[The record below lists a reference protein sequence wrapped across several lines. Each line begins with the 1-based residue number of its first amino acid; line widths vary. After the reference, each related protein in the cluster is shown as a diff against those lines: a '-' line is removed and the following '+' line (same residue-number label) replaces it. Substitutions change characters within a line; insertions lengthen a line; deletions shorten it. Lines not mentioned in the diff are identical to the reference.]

1 MRQEVRLTRGEKV
14 CRFIERYCVIPEGK
28 LVGKPLKLLP
38 FQVGFLKA
46 VYDNPHGTSRAYLS
60 IARKNG
66 KSGLIAAMVLAH
78 VVGPEAR
85 QNSQIISG
93 ARSRDQAALVFKLA
107 EKMVRLSP
115 ELSKI
120 VKIVPSQKQ
129 LIGLPMNVEY
139 RAISAEAGTA
149 HGLSPVLAILDEVG
163 QIKGPADA
171 FVEAIETAQ
180 GAHDNPLLVAIS
192 TQAASDNDLFSLWL
206 DKAEGIPTVVSHLY
220 TAPEECNLDDREAWK
235 AANPAMGVFRAVKD
249 IEDFAEQAKLLPA
262 KENSFRWLFLNQRIE
277 ASAPFISRK
286 VWEDCATD
294 VAAQFRGPVFAGLD
308 LSEVADLTAFVAVSD
323 VAGVWHVK
331 PTFWLPGQGLA
342 EKAKADR
349 VPYDLWHK
357 QGFLET
363 TPGPTVDYEFVAD
376 WLWKFAQSCDLRKVA
391 FDRFNMRH
399 LKPWLLQAGFSET
412 QVEKDGLFDEFGQG
426 FVSMSPALRAV
437 EAALLTKAVAHGGHP
452 VLTMCAANAV
462 VTMDP
467 AGNRKLVKSKAAGRI
482 DGMVALAMAMS
493 VAGTWQEAAAVSPGI
508 RFL

>member
-1 MRQEVRLTRGEKV
+1 MKQVVKMTRAEKV
-14 CRFIERYCVIPEGK
+14 VAFVHRYALVPEGK
-28 LVGKPLKLLP
+28 LVGKPIKLLD
-38 FQVGFLKA
+38 FQKRFLTDI
-46 VYDNPHGTSRAYLS
+46 YDNPAGTSRAYLS
-60 IARKNG
+60 VSRKNG
-66 KSGLIAAMVLAH
+66 KSALIACMVLAH
-78 VVGPEAR
+78 LVGPEAR
-85 QNSQIISG
+85 LNTQIISG

-115 ELSKI
+115 ELSKL

-163 QIKGPADA
+163 QIKGPDDA

-180 GAHDNPLLVAIS
+180 GAHESPLLVAIS
-192 TQAASDNDLFSLWL
+192 TQASSDNDLFSQWL
-206 DKAEGIPTVVSHLY
+206 DKAVGVPTVVSHLY
-220 TAPEECNLDDREAWK
+220 SAPEGCALDDRAAWAK
-235 AANPAMGVFRAVKD
+235 ANPALGIFRAIKD
-249 IEDFAEQAKLLPA
+249 VEDFAEQAKLLPS

-286 VWEDCATD
+286 VWADCAGA
-294 VAAQFRGPVFAGLD
+294 VAASFTGPVYGGLD
-308 LSEVADLTAFVAVSD
+308 LSEVADLTAFVAVSPIEKI
-323 VAGVWHVK
+323 WHVK

-349 VPYDLWHK
+349 VPYDLWHR

-363 TPGPTVDYEFVAD
+363 TPGPTVDYEFVAS
-376 WLWKFAQSCDLRKVA
+376 WLWAFSQSCDLRKVA

-399 LKPWLLQAGFSET
+399 LRPWLLSVGFSEA
-412 QVEKDGLFDEFGQG
+412 QVEKDGLFEEFGQG

-437 EAALLTKAVAHGGHP
+437 EAALLNKSMAHGGHP
-452 VLTMCAANAV
+452 VLEMCAANAV
-462 VTMDP
+462 VAMDP
-467 AGNRKLVKSKAAGRI
+467 AGNRKLVKSKSSGRI

-493 VAGTWQEAAAVSPGI
+493 VAGTWQEKTNVSFWEAV
-508 RFL
+508 